1 MIISLIGYMGS
12 GKSHVSK
19 FLSKHLNFDLIDL
32 DNAIS
37 LEEKR
42 EISEIFKKSGEIYFR
57 KVEKQMLE
65 KIVNSDKNIVISLG
79 GGTPVYYDNINTI
92 NEKTIS
98 VYLRAKIGTLAE
110 RLASNKAKRPL
121 IAQLE
126 DEELPEFI
134 AKHLFERNAYYNQAQ
149 IIIDT
154 DNKTPEE
161 IVKEI
166 TEKIY

>member
-65 KIVNSDKNIVISLG
+65 KIVNSDKNIVLSLG